1 MSIIIGIACLLL
13 GFLIAFPFR
22 LKKIQVNEELQKQ
35 NQSIAEENEKLKQE
49 KIEHRAELAEILN
62 RQANAQESINSAVEK
77 YKEVKLSEAQLL
89 IDQDIS
95 KEKNRFEEA
104 KEEYQKEYLTTLQD
118 YIKTFQNNIEKIKQ
132 ETSLTQKEFDMWK
145 AKLAAAVEDNKRDNI
160 KDNYYRINLSKED
173 SKEIEKLREIIPSFK
188 DPIAL
193 RKVIWKVYYENPT
206 TSLIGRVVGKEI
218 VCGIYKITNLRNGM
232 TYVGQSVDIADR
244 WRQHIKRGLGAD
256 PPTKNKL
263 YPAMLEDGVEN
274 FSFEIVEKCPKESLN
289 EREKFWQDYFHSQD
303 YGYSIR

>member
-1 MSIIIGIACLLL
+1 M
-13 GFLIAFPFR
+13 
-22 LKKIQVNEELQKQ
+22 K
-35 NQSIAEENEKLKQE
+35 
-49 KIEHRAELAEILN
+49 HRAELAEILN

-89 IDQDIS
+89 IEQDIS
-95 KEKNRFEEA
+95 KEKDKFEEA

-132 ETSLTQKEFDMWK
+132 ETSLTQKEFDMWRS
-145 AKLAAAVEDNKRDNI
+145 KLTAAVEDNKRDNI

-173 SKEIEKLREIIPSFK
+173 LKEIEKLREIIPSFK

-218 VCGIYKITNLRNGM
+218 VCGIYKITNLCNGM

-274 FSFEIVEKCPKESLN
+274 FSFEVIEKCPKESLN

>member
-49 KIEHRAELAEILN
+49 KVEHRAELAEILN

-95 KEKNRFEEA
+95 KEKDRFEEA
-104 KEEYQKEYLTTLQD
+104 KEEYQKEYLTTLQE

-173 SKEIEKLREIIPSFK
+173 LKEIEKLREIIPSLK

-206 TSLIGRVVGKEI
+206 TSLIGRVVGKEV

-274 FSFEIVEKCPKESLN
+274 FSFEIIEKCPKESLN

>member
-89 IDQDIS
+89 INQDIS

>member
-89 IDQDIS
+89 IEQDIS
-95 KEKNRFEEA
+95 KEKDKFEEA

-173 SKEIEKLREIIPSFK
+173 LKEIEKLREIIPSFK

>member
-35 NQSIAEENEKLKQE
+35 NQLIAEENEKLKQE
-49 KIEHRAELAEILN
+49 KVEHRAELAEILN
-62 RQANAQESINSAVEK
+62 KQANAQESINSAVEK

-95 KEKNRFEEA
+95 KEKDRFEEA
-104 KEEYQKEYLTTLQD
+104 KEEYQKEYLTTLQE

-173 SKEIEKLREIIPSFK
+173 LKEIEKLREIIPSFK

-206 TSLIGRVVGKEI
+206 TSLIGRVVGKEV

-274 FSFEIVEKCPKESLN
+274 FSFEIIEKCPKESLN

>member
-49 KIEHRAELAEILN
+49 KVEHRAELAEILN

-95 KEKNRFEEA
+95 KEKDRFEEA

-173 SKEIEKLREIIPSFK
+173 LKEIEKLREIIPSFK

-206 TSLIGRVVGKEI
+206 TSLIGRVVGKEV

-274 FSFEIVEKCPKESLN
+274 FSFEIIEKCPKESLN

>member
-1 MSIIIGIACLLL
+1 MTIIIGIACLLL

-49 KIEHRAELAEILN
+49 KVEHRAELAEILN

-89 IDQDIS
+89 IEQDIS
-95 KEKNRFEEA
+95 KEKDKFEEA

-132 ETSLTQKEFDMWK
+132 ETSLTQKEFDMWRS
-145 AKLAAAVEDNKRDNI
+145 KLAAAVEDNKRDNI

-173 SKEIEKLREIIPSFK
+173 LKEIEKLREIIPSFK

-206 TSLIGRVVGKEI
+206 TSLIGRVVGKDI
-218 VCGIYKITNLRNGM
+218 VCGIYKITNLCNGM

-274 FSFEIVEKCPKESLN
+274 FSFEIVEKCSKESLN

>member
-1 MSIIIGIACLLL
+1 MTIIIGIACLLL

-49 KIEHRAELAEILN
+49 KVEHRAELAEILN

-89 IDQDIS
+89 IEQDIS
-95 KEKNRFEEA
+95 KEKNKFEEA

-132 ETSLTQKEFDMWK
+132 ETSLTQKEFDMWR
-145 AKLAAAVEDNKRDNI
+145 AKLAAAVEDSKRDNI

-173 SKEIEKLREIIPSFK
+173 LKEIEKLREIIPSFK

-206 TSLIGRVVGKEI
+206 TSLIGRVIGKEI
-218 VCGIYKITNLRNGM
+218 VCGIYKITNLCNGM

-274 FSFEIVEKCPKESLN
+274 FSFEVIEKCPKESLN

>member
-49 KIEHRAELAEILN
+49 KTEHRAELAEILN

-95 KEKNRFEEA
+95 KEKDRFEEA

-173 SKEIEKLREIIPSFK
+173 LKEIEKLREIIPSFK

-206 TSLIGRVVGKEI
+206 TSLIGRVVGKEV

-274 FSFEIVEKCPKESLN
+274 FSFEIIEKCPKESLN

>member
-1 MSIIIGIACLLL
+1 MLIIIGIACILL

-35 NQSIAEENEKLKQE
+35 NQLIAEENEKLKQE
-49 KIEHRAELAEILN
+49 KVEHRAELAEILN

-89 IDQDIS
+89 IEQDIS
-95 KEKNRFEEA
+95 KEKDKFEEA
-104 KEEYQKEYLTTLQD
+104 KEEYQKEYLITLQD
-118 YIKTFQNNIEKIKQ
+118 YIKIFQDNIEKIKQ
-132 ETSLTQKEFDMWK
+132 ETSSAQKEFDMWK

-173 SKEIEKLREIIPSFK
+173 LKEIEKLREIIPSFK

-206 TSLIGRVVGKEI
+206 TSLIGRVVGKET
-218 VCGIYKITNLRNGM
+218 VCGIYKITNLHNGM